1 MKLNQ
6 NQIQFID
13 GFLQRNDVIYVDVR
27 AEMID
32 HIASGVEEK
41 MKDEDIDFHDAF
53 VSYVNS
59 NLKEIF
65 SMNKKTWQSTLPELK
80 NYFRFFL
87 KPKSLLSIAL
97 ITISFFTFQE
107 TIVYT
112 FLKEDLSFYFLLI
125 FLSYSVL
132 SMIYFWGI
140 KKERYYFIERSN
152 IVLSI
157 LYWLNLLIFKPFEK
171 QKYISDILTI
181 GFMCLF
187 AVYVL
192 YVINQMKKF
201 FKTKMITN

>member
-13 GFLQRNDVIYVDVR
+13 GYLQRNDVIYVDIR

-32 HIASGVEEK
+32 HIATGVEEK
-41 MKDEDIDFHDAF
+41 MKVEDIDFHDAF

-59 NLKEIF
+59 NRKEIF

-87 KPKSLLSIAL
+87 KPKSLLAIAL
-97 ITISFFTFQE
+97 IIILFFTFQE

>member
-13 GFLQRNDVIYVDVR
+13 GYLQRNDVIYVDVR

-32 HIASGVEEK
+32 HIATGVEEK
-41 MKDEDIDFHDAF
+41 MKVEDIDFHDAF

-59 NLKEIF
+59 NRKEIF

-87 KPKSLLSIAL
+87 KPKSLLAMAL
-97 ITISFFTFQE
+97 IIILFFTFKE

-157 LYWLNLLIFKPFEK
+157 LYWLNLFLFNPFEK
-171 QKYISDILTI
+171 QEYISDVLTI
-181 GFMCLF
+181 VFMCLF
-187 AVYVL
+187 VVYVL
-192 YVINQMKKF
+192 YALNQINKF
-201 FKTKMITN
+201 FNSKMIIK

>member
-27 AEMID
+27 TEMID
-32 HIASGVEEK
+32 HIATGVEEK
-41 MKDEDIDFHDAF
+41 MKVEDIDFHDAF
-53 VSYVNS
+53 VSYVNL
-59 NLKEIF
+59 NRKEIF
-65 SMNKKTWQSTLPELK
+65 SMNKKNWQSTLPELK

-87 KPKSLLSIAL
+87 KPKSLLAIAL
-97 ITISFFTFQE
+97 IIILFFTFQE
-107 TIVYT
+107 TTVYT

-132 SMIYFWGI
+132 SMIYFYGI
-140 KKERYYFIERSN
+140 KKKRYYFIERTN

-157 LYWLNLLIFKPFEK
+157 LYWINLFLFKPFEK

>member
-27 AEMID
+27 TEMID
-32 HIASGVEEK
+32 HIATGVEEK
-41 MKDEDIDFHDAF
+41 MKVEDIDFHDAF

-59 NLKEIF
+59 NRKEIF
-65 SMNKKTWQSTLPELK
+65 SMNKKNWQSTLPELK
-80 NYFRFFL
+80 NYFRFYL
-87 KPKSLLSIAL
+87 KPKSLLAIAL
-97 ITISFFTFQE
+97 IIILFFTFQE
-107 TIVYT
+107 TTVYT

-132 SMIYFWGI
+132 SMIYFYGI
-140 KKERYYFIERSN
+140 KKKRYYFIERTN

-157 LYWLNLLIFKPFEK
+157 LYWINLFLFKPFEK

-187 AVYVL
+187 SVYVL